1 MMEINVGA
9 IRIFLAVLCICAFS
23 APVCFGGV
31 LSNALSEWDPDAIN
45 GKIMKVGT
53 DYIIVNEDMIIL
65 VDTSFKGKPCK
76 SLIMDLSGDSYNR
89 NELAVGRHVF
99 VKGSWTIDKK
109 KKHYVFVAK
118 EIYLLPNGM
127 NEKKMRDNPLFLSPA
142 EPW

>member
-1 MMEINVGA
+1 MKEINVRA
-9 IRIFLAVLCICAFS
+9 IRIFLVVLSICAFS
-23 APVCFGGV
+23 AHVCFGGV

-65 VDTSFKGKPCK
+65 VDTSFKGEKCK
-76 SLIMDLSGDSYNR
+76 SSIMDLSGNSNNQ
-89 NELAVGRHVF
+89 NELAVGRYVF
-99 VKGSWTIDKK
+99 VKGSWAIDKK
-109 KKHYVFVAK
+109 KKHNVFVAK

-127 NEKKMRDNPLFLSPA
+127 NEKQLKDNPLFLSPT